1 MTTAVTPSNQ
11 ALPVSHVPEPAF
23 NSLMVA
29 MLLTAAGGFLDAF
42 SYLGQGHVF
51 ANVMTGNLV
60 LSAISSVRSDW
71 THVARLLL
79 PLASYVAGASTGA
92 MLRSSAQKR
101 TIAAPQALALGIEI
115 AILAGIGW
123 LPEGFSSAAIVSTIS
138 FLIAVRSC
146 FFSHVEAWTYA
157 STMPTGNLRQFGEA
171 VFQSLSGTC
180 NPKSK
185 RQATVFALV
194 TLSFFLGA
202 LAGGVAT
209 NILHNR
215 AIWIGGLFL
224 LAALV
229 CGLVDR
235 PPALSTVASFVCFI
249 GILALLSVTSARAQ
263 TPQDAAPVCPGPS
276 TTLPVTTYD
285 EDVKYL
291 ADRECQTGDIL
302 APVQFIPLRSE
313 DESYYLSFGFWIRER
328 GDYVSNPNWSNR
340 PSGNVY
346 LMQRYLAHM
355 DLHLGDRFRF
365 FGELA
370 SSVENGRNGGPRPGL
385 DDEKLYVHQGFFEVG
400 LLRSGSDNLTLRA
413 GRQEIALGSENL
425 VSTRDGRN
433 IRNSFD
439 GVRLTWVKR
448 DWTVDAFA
456 LKPVLNNSGYFD
468 DPPSHGNSFW
478 GLYAVHPLR
487 LLPHGS
493 IDLYY
498 MGLDNQSV
506 PFEGKGIGREQRETV
521 GTRLWGSTQHWDY
534 NDEFAFQFGSF
545 RSDEIRAWAVST
557 EHGYRIESKPLQ
569 PRFGLRA
576 LALSGDRN
584 PSSHTVGTFNSMFE
598 QGPYFSYAELFA
610 RRNLIALQPSAE
622 LNLTK
627 SVSMKFNPAFFWRE
641 STNDGLY
648 SIGNSVIVSGLNS
661 DARYIATQVS
671 TQLRWRMNRNLT
683 WFTEFGHFSPGEFL
697 KQATPG
703 RNLNYWTAWL
713 DIRY

>member
-60 LSAISSVRSDW
+60 LSAISLVRSDW

-101 TIAAPQALALGIEI
+101 MIAAPQVLALGIEI

-171 VFQSLSGTC
+171 VFQSLSGTG

-229 CGLVDR
+229 CGLEDR
-235 PPALSTVASFVCFI
+235 PPALSTLASSVCFI

-263 TPQDAAPVCPGPS
+263 TPQDAAPVCPGPP

-302 APVQFIPLRSE
+302 APLQFIRLRSE

-355 DLHLGDRFRF
+355 DLHLGERFRF

-506 PFEGKGIGREQRETV
+506 PFEGKGTGREQRETL
-521 GTRLWGSTQHWDY
+521 GTRLWGSTQRWEY
-534 NDEFAFQFGSF
+534 ND
-545 RSDEIRAWAVST
+545 RVCVSVW
-557 EHGYRIESKPLQ
+557 ELS
-569 PRFGLRA
+569 LRRH
-576 LALSGDRN
+576 SR
-584 PSSHTVGTFNSMFE
+584 VG
-598 QGPYFSYAELFA
+598 G
-610 RRNLIALQPSAE
+610 
-622 LNLTK
+622 
-627 SVSMKFNPAFFWRE
+627 V
-641 STNDGLY
+641 DG
-648 SIGNSVIVSGLNS
+648 
-661 DARYIATQVS
+661 A
-671 TQLRWRMNRNLT
+671 
-683 WFTEFGHFSPGEFL
+683 
-697 KQATPG
+697 
-703 RNLNYWTAWL
+703 
-713 DIRY
+713 

>member
-1 MTTAVTPSNQ
+1 
-11 ALPVSHVPEPAF
+11 
-23 NSLMVA
+23 
-29 MLLTAAGGFLDAF
+29 
-42 SYLGQGHVF
+42 
-51 ANVMTGNLV
+51 MTGNLV
-60 LSAISSVRSDW
+60 LSALSSVRGDW

-79 PLASYVAGASTGA
+79 PLASYVAGASAGG

-101 TIAAPQALALGIEI
+101 MIAAPQVLALGIEI
-115 AILAGIGW
+115 AILVGIGC
-123 LPEGFSSAAIVSTIS
+123 LPEGFSSAAIVSAIS

-171 VFQSLSGTC
+171 VFQSLSGTG

-185 RQATVFALV
+185 RQATVFASV

-209 NILHNR
+209 DILHNR
-215 AIWIGGLFL
+215 AIWIGALFL

-229 CGLVDR
+229 CGLFAKPSAVWKAASS
-235 PPALSTVASFVCFI
+235 PAVI
-249 GILALLSVTSARAQ
+249 GVLALLLSTSARAQ
-263 TPQDAAPVCPGPS
+263 TVQNVAPDCDSSS

-302 APVQFIPLRSE
+302 APLQYVPLKGE

-328 GDYVSNPNWSNR
+328 ADYTSNPNWSNR

-346 LMQRYLAHM
+346 LMQRYLLHM
-355 DLHLGDRFRF
+355 DLHLGERFRF
-365 FGELA
+365 FGEVA
-370 SSVENGRNGGPRPGL
+370 SSVENDRNGGPRPGL
-385 DDEKLYVHQGFFEVG
+385 DDEKLYLHQGFFEVG

-433 IRNSFD
+433 IRNSLD

-468 DPPSHGNSFW
+468 DPPSHGSSFW

-498 MGLDNQSV
+498 MGLDNQGV
-506 PFEGKGIGREQRETV
+506 PFDGKGTGHEQRETL
-521 GTRLWGSTQHWDY
+521 GTRLWGSTQHWEY
-534 NDEFAFQFGSF
+534 NDEFAFQFGNF
-545 RSDEIRAWAVST
+545 RSGDIRAWAVST
-557 EHGYRIESKPLQ
+557 EHGYRIESKPLR
-569 PRFGLRA
+569 PKLGLRA

-584 PSSHTVGTFNSMFE
+584 PSSHTLGTFNSMFE

-610 RRNLIALQPSAE
+610 RRNLIALQPFAE

-627 SVSMKFNPAFFWRE
+627 SVSLKLNPAFFWRE
-641 STNDGLY
+641 STSDGLY
-648 SIGNSVIVSGLNS
+648 SIGNSVIVPGLNS
-661 DARYIATQVS
+661 DARYIATQAS
-671 TQLRWRMNRNLT
+671 TQLRWKMTRNVI
-683 WFTEFGHFSPGEFL
+683 WFSEFGHFFPGDFL

-703 RNLNYWTAWL
+703 RNLNYWTGWL